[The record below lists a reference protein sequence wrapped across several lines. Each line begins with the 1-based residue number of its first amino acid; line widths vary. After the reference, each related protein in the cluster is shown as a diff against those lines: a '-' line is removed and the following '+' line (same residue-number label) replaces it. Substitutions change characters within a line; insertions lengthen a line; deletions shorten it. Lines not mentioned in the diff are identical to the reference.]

1 MGSMLTRDEIDCA
14 SGLAMGQ
21 ASREAT
27 APDVRNR
34 QAAAAY
40 LQASTVTDDPM
51 TRQSLRRRAAALL
64 NPAATSGARPSLAR
78 PPIPG
83 LR

>member
-1 MGSMLTRDEIDCA
+1 MGSMLKGDEIDRA
-14 SGLAMGQ
+14 SGLALGQ
-21 ASREAT
+21 APREAT

-34 QAAAAY
+34 QAAASY
-40 LQASTVTDDPM
+40 LQASVVADDPM

-64 NPAATSGARPSLAR
+64 DPSAASGVGTSPARPAC
-78 PPIPG
+78 PV